1 MRGPR
6 SLQGRL
12 ALAVGLAV
20 TVLWIAAAGATL
32 RELRHEMDEV
42 FDSALRDAAHR
53 LLPLAVRA
61 HEGRHRDED
70 DRHDSRRNRHA
81 RDWSERIRQFDG
93 EVEDLSYVVRDHDGT
108 VLLISEDADPEGFPP
123 YHKKG
128 FRRTATHRLYYDRAR
143 DEDVT
148 IAVAEP
154 LSRRAEVARE
164 IAANLALPLVVVI
177 PLSLLAIVIAV
188 GTSLRPVRALRQSLA
203 ERGARNLSALGEG
216 TLPSELRPIVG
227 SINELL
233 TRLRAAFEAE
243 RSFAANAAHEL
254 RTPVAGAIAQAQRL
268 RAETSDSAAAA
279 RASEIETTLK
289 RLNSLSEKL
298 MQLARAEGARLTA
311 SEPSDLRQ
319 VLDIVAGDLE
329 RLGRAGRIALS
340 LPKAPVLS
348 DLDPDAFGILCR
360 NLIENAL
367 RHGSGPVEVAL
378 TAEGVLSVG
387 NGGDPVPS
395 EDLARL
401 TARFA
406 RSNGGAEGAGLG
418 LAIVRTI
425 AERSSGR
432 IELISPRPG
441 RADGFEARFTLPRP
455 R

>member
-1 MRGPR
+1 MRAPR

-61 HEGRHRDED
+61 HEGRHRDD
-70 DRHDSRRNRHA
+70 DRHDGRRVRHA

-93 EVEDLSYVVRDHDGT
+93 EVEDLSYVVRDRDGT
-108 VLLISEDADPEGFPP
+108 VLLISDDADPEDFPAFR
-123 YHKKG
+123 KKG

-154 LSRRAEVARE
+154 LSHRAEVARE

-203 ERGARNLSALGEG
+203 ERGARNLSPLGEG
-216 TLPSELRPIVG
+216 ALPTELRPIVG

-279 RASEIETTLK
+279 RASEIEATLK
-289 RLNSLSEKL
+289 RLNGLSEKL

-311 SEPSDLRQ
+311 TEPSDLRP
-319 VLDIVAGDLE
+319 VLEIVAGDLE
-329 RLGRAGRIALS
+329 RLGRTGRIALS
-340 LPKAPVLS
+340 LPEGPVLS

-367 RHGSGPVEVAL
+367 KHGRGTVDVTLDAR
-378 TAEGVLSVG
+378 GVLSVA
-387 NGGDPVPS
+387 NGGDPVPAA
-395 EDLARL
+395 DLARL

-432 IELISPRPG
+432 IELVSPRPG
-441 RADGFEARFTLPRP
+441 RSDGFEARFTLPGSR
-455 R
+455 